1 VLNQE
6 FMAIV
11 SARLSI
17 HPPLGTENRS
27 KVRFP
32 LELPV
37 RYRSLGRECT
47 FAGTGRVVNISS
59 GGVLVTCRQEIRAGS
74 RLELNIE
81 WPFLLDG
88 RTPLQLVT
96 LGRVLRSEASHFA
109 AVLDRHQFQT
119 ARRTVVRISG
129 SPGAARNQ
137 MAKNAAT
144 A

>member
-1 VLNQE
+1 
-6 FMAIV
+6 MAIV
-11 SARLSI
+11 SARLSM

-37 RYRSLGRECT
+37 RYRSLGRRRA
-47 FAGTGRVVNISS
+47 FAGTGWVVNISS
-59 GGVLVTCRQEIRAGS
+59 GGVLVACRHEIRAGS

-96 LGRVLRSEASHFA
+96 LGRVLRSETSTFA
-109 AVLDRHQFQT
+109 AVLDRYQFQT
-119 ARRTVVRISG
+119 ARRTVVPITAT
-129 SPGAARNQ
+129 PGDACNQ
-137 MAKNAAT
+137 MSKKAVSA
-144 A
+144 